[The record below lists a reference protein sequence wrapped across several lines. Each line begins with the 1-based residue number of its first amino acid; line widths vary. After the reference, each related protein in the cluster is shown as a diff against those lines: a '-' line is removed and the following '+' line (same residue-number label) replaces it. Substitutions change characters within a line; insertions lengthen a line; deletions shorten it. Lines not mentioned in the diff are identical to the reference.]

1 MQHPGTQNTADP
13 DARAY
18 RTRTLKIF
26 GGIQIGMG
34 ILCGILSLVGVI
46 IDGINMNKYCSDSYN
61 SYTSNAYTYQQY
73 YSNFSNCIQY
83 RNAGVLFGFNMT
95 CLIFSGWVRLHKI
108 YISMCFQ
115 SSVMYT
121 ATTTYTRHEC
131 TSS

>member
-1 MQHPGTQNTADP
+1 MHHPGTQHTVDP

-18 RTRTLKIF
+18 RIRTLKIF

-34 ILCGILSLVGVI
+34 ILCGILSLVGVVV
-46 IDGINMNKYCSDSYN
+46 DGINMNKFCSYN
-61 SYTSNAYTYQQY
+61 SYYDYVNNPY
-73 YSNFSNCIQY
+73 YSNYDNDCRQY
-83 RNAGVLFGFNMT
+83 WNAGVLFGFNMT
-95 CLIFSGWVRLHKI
+95 CLIFSGWVRLHMI
-108 YISMCFQ
+108 YITMCFQ